1 MENQTQETKEK
12 KKDKEKKPKKSVLKS
27 IGLMFRW
34 TGKSWWMMP
43 LSFLFILT
51 VSYARTLI
59 PLFTQHIVDYVL
71 GDEPSRLPAF
81 LFDLIDRGDAFE
93 KLILAAVAIVVV
105 DLFRSLSIVIR
116 RSITA
121 VFTENVGYRL
131 RNRLY
136 KQLQDLGYHYHAHAQ
151 TGDVIQRCT
160 TDVEA
165 YKNFISDQ
173 VVEIVRLLMLVGLSI
188 YQMRMLNDNLM
199 LITLVMAPVLLVIA
213 TIYFV
218 KIEKVFTK
226 IEENEGKMTTHV
238 QENVSGARVVKAFA
252 NEKYEIEKF
261 DGLNRK
267 FTDSDYKVTKV
278 IAAFWSSTDF
288 ICFTQFCVISV
299 IGIVYAAR
307 GEITIG
313 IYAAVIGFAGNIIWP
328 MRQLGRIVGDFSKA
342 TVAVTRLNEILSKPD
357 EYVND
362 HASGKPE
369 IKGDVT
375 FEHVSFKFE
384 DSTYNQ
390 LEDIDFHVNRGETIA
405 IVGKTGSGKSTLM
418 NLLVRLLDHQ
428 EGRIL
433 LDGVPLKDIEKH
445 HLRENVGVILQ
456 EPFLFSKTVQE
467 NIRIADANRSSD
479 RVVEVAKI
487 AKIHGDIIGFE
498 KGYDTVVGERGVTL
512 SGGQKQRVA
521 IARMLLKPKPIIVFD
536 DSLSAVDTETDLEIR
551 NALKAEWKQSTVFII
566 THRITTA
573 KEADRIL
580 VIDKGRIAE
589 AGTHA
594 ELLAKGGMYKNIWD
608 IQSKIDF
615 QLEGGESRE

>member
-1 MENQTQETKEK
+1 A
-12 KKDKEKKPKKSVLKS
+12 
-27 IGLMFRW
+27 W

-43 LSFLFILT
+43 LSFVFLYV

-71 GDEPSRLPAF
+71 GNAPSRLPAF
-81 LFDLIDRGDAFE
+81 LFDLVDAGDAGK
-93 KLILAAVAIVVV
+93 KLLLAAIAIVIV
-105 DLFRSLSIVIR
+105 DLIRSLSIVVR
-116 RSITA
+116 RGVTA

-136 KQLQDLGYHYHAHAQ
+136 KQLQDLGYHYHSHAQ

-165 YKNFISDQ
+165 YKRFISDQ
-173 VVEIVRLLMLVGLSI
+173 VVEIVRLVMLVGLSI
-188 YQMRMLNDNLM
+188 YQMRLLSYNLM
-199 LITLVMAPVLLVIA
+199 LITLVMAPILLVIA
-213 TIYFV
+213 TVYFV

-252 NEKYEIEKF
+252 NEKFEIAKF

-267 FTDSDYKVTKV
+267 FTDSDYKVIKV
-278 IAAFWSSTDF
+278 IAMFWSSTDF
-288 ICFTQFCVISV
+288 ICFTQFCIISV
-299 IGIVYAAR
+299 VGIVYAAQ
-307 GEITIG
+307 GQITIG
-313 IYAAVIGFAGNIIWP
+313 IYAAIIGFAGNIIWP

-342 TVAVTRLNEILSKPD
+342 TVAVTRLNEILEKPD
-357 EYVND
+357 EYAGD
-362 HASGKPE
+362 EATGKPA
-369 IKGDVT
+369 IKGDVQ
-375 FEHVSFKFE
+375 FDHVSFKFA

-390 LEDIDFHVNRGETIA
+390 LEDIDFHVKQGETIA
-405 IVGKTGSGKSTLM
+405 IIGKTGSGKSTLM
-418 NLLVRLLDHQ
+418 NLLVRLLDNQ
-428 EGRIL
+428 EGAIL
-433 LDGVPLKDIEKH
+433 LDGVPIKDIEKH

-456 EPFLFSKTVQE
+456 EPFLFSKTVEE

-487 AKIHGDIIGFE
+487 ARIHGDIINFE
-498 KGYDTVVGERGVTL
+498 KGYGTLVGERGVTL

-551 NALKAEWKQSTVFII
+551 SALKAEWKESTVFII

-573 KEADRIL
+573 KEADRIF
-580 VIDKGRIAE
+580 VIDKGKIAE

-594 ELLAKGGMYKNIWD
+594 ELIARGGMYKTIWD

-615 QLEGGESRE
+615 QLEGGE